1 MINVYLDPSSHV
13 YLNNGLFKKDT
24 IYNKDDWL
32 SSARYL
38 REYCLK
44 KNINLNTIDF
54 WDENKATGEDIYV
67 SNEHKIFIRKAYW
80 KFKNKNYPIVKLDK
94 FKKRILFQFEAPV
107 IMAEVYLNIK
117 SLFKT
122 YDKVFFSCK
131 MDNPKSRYFHLPQ
144 TFNKIFPNYWKNSD
158 RAFLT
163 MINSNIKP
171 RYWKRKPL
179 NERVKAVEFF
189 SKTNDID
196 LYGSGWDKRP
206 LFPYWF
212 YKKAIQKARR
222 GPVKSKYLTLSKYNF
237 SISFENGIFP
247 GYFSEKIF
255 DCFLVGTVPIYLGAP
270 DIEKY
275 VPKECFIDMRDFK
288 NYDELKL
295 FLKSL
300 KKSEIQSYKEN
311 ARKFLESEQY
321 KPFTKEHFAKMFVDA
336 CLNK

>member
-13 YLNNGLFKKDT
+13 FLNNQLFKKDM
-24 IYNKDDWL
+24 IYNRDDL
-32 SSARYL
+32 FLSARYL
-38 REYCLK
+38 KEYCLK

-67 SNEHKIFIRKAYW
+67 SSEHKIFIRKAYW

-117 SLFKT
+117 SLFKI

-131 MDNPKSRYFHLPQ
+131 IDNPKSRYFHLPQ
-144 TFNKIFPNYWKNSD
+144 TYGRVFLNYWENSD

-163 MINSNIKP
+163 MINSNIRP
-171 RYWKRKPL
+171 RSWKRKPL
-179 NERVKAVEFF
+179 NERVKAVKFF
-189 SKTNDID
+189 SKTTDID
-196 LYGSGWDKRP
+196 LYGTGWNKRP
-206 LFPYWF
+206 LLPYWF

-222 GPVKSKYLTLSKYNF
+222 GPVKSKYSTLSKYNF

-288 NYDELKL
+288 NYNELKL

-311 ARKFLESEQY
+311 GRKFLESERY
-321 KPFTKEHFAKMFVDA
+321 KPFTKEHFAKIFVDA
-336 CLNK
+336 CLNE